1 MIVKMSV
8 GSILNYRFSSIPIKI
23 PARCFLDI
31 DKLNLKSIWKG
42 KTLRI
47 ATTILRKNKVG
58 GLIPPNFKSCYKVT
72 MNKTAWFI
80 KVIEAG
86 MNETK

>member
-1 MIVKMSV
+1 MERK
-8 GSILNYRFSSIPIKI
+8 
-23 PARCFLDI
+23 
-31 DKLNLKSIWKG
+31 
-42 KTLRI
+42 KTQNSYHN
-47 ATTILRKNKVG
+47 TWEEHVG
-58 GLIPPNFKSCYKVT
+58 GLVPPNFKSCYKVT